1 MVEMAPILTGETC
14 SLSIVENL
22 TRSQIVQ
29 YAGASGDFNPM
40 HTDEIYAR
48 EVCRTPT
55 VYGHGMLT
63 MGMTG
68 KALTDLYG
76 MECLKKFGGRFR
88 AQVWPGDSLTCF
100 IEVVAA
106 EAEQGLIELS
116 VVTRNQ
122 DGTAVFEGQAS
133 VVAKST

>member
-1 MVEMAPILTGETC
+1 MADNAPIRLGERR
-14 SLSIVENL
+14 SVSVVENL

-40 HTDEIYAR
+40 HTDEIYAK
-48 EVCRTPT
+48 EVCKTPA

-63 MGMTG
+63 MGVTG
-68 KALTDLYG
+68 KALTDFYG
-76 MECLKKFGGRFR
+76 MGRLKKFGGRFR

-100 IEVVAA
+100 IEVTSVIP
-106 EAEQGLIELS
+106 EQGMVELS

-122 DGTAVFEGQAS
+122 DGKAVFEGSAT
-133 VVAKST
+133 VLPDGL

>member
-1 MVEMAPILTGETC
+1 MANPAPTQPGEFA
-14 SLSIVENL
+14 SVLVVENL

-40 HTDEIYAR
+40 HTDEIYAQ
-48 EVCRTPT
+48 VICKTPA

-63 MGMTG
+63 MGLTA
-68 KALTDLYG
+68 KALTELYG
-76 MECLKKFGGRFR
+76 MARLKKFGGRFR

-100 IEVVAA
+100 IEVTAQSS
-106 EAEQGLIELS
+106 EAEDIELS

-122 DGTAVFEGQAS
+122 DGLAVFEGYAS
-133 VVAKST
+133 IS